1 MLGMVPVQVIG
12 SVHMNEPLYASPDRP
27 GLAIG
32 GHQLDVT
39 RLKEASFIGYSFSAR
54 KTDDDSSV
62 SIILFNPF
70 NNSTSFIQ
78 KPVDWSLNDDFIGL
92 KCRSSL
98 HCQNFLFYKVAGLS
112 QQLY

>member
-32 GHQLDVT
+32 GHQLDVA

-62 SIILFNPF
+62 SIILSNPF
-70 NNSTSFIQ
+70 
-78 KPVDWSLNDDFIGL
+78 DDGFIGL
-92 KCRSSL
+92 K
-98 HCQNFLFYKVAGLS
+98 Y
-112 QQLY
+112 

>member
-32 GHQLDVT
+32 GHQLDVA

-54 KTDDDSSV
+54 KTYDETSV
-62 SIILFNPF
+62 SSIVFQTIFYSKIV
-70 NNSTSFIQ
+70 STI
-78 KPVDWSLNDDFIGL
+78 
-92 KCRSSL
+92 
-98 HCQNFLFYKVAGLS
+98 
-112 QQLY
+112 